1 MNLLEHIQR
10 RTIKMSQ
17 GMEYLP
23 YKDKL
28 RNLWQFSLEK
38 ALGRPK
44 RRGQALW
51 QGLLG

>member
-28 RNLWQFSLEK
+28 RNLWLFSLQK
-38 ALGRPK
+38 K
-44 RRGQALW
+44 RL
-51 QGLLG
+51 QGGLRAAF